1 MRELWIIL
9 ESTFVLTVQPATLQ
23 YLPGLMLHTDILF
36 GEGYENGLKRLLLC
50 QTMSAEVLGCQ
61 EMGLW
66 VSEVACKPVAQGAWQ
81 P

>member
-1 MRELWIIL
+1 MAGDDVSFNHFRLIK
-9 ESTFVLTVQPATLQ
+9 SALQ
-23 YLPGLMLHTDILF
+23 SRNISSNIHKKIHISKW
-36 GEGYENGLKRLLLC
+36 YENSLRVSGKVA
-50 QTMSAEVLGCQ
+50 QMSAEVLSCQ

>member
-1 MRELWIIL
+1 MAGDDGSFNDFRSSQHNKVGISVASNIHKKIHISKW
-9 ESTFVLTVQPATLQ
+9 
-23 YLPGLMLHTDILF
+23 
-36 GEGYENGLKRLLLC
+36 YENSLRVSAKVA
-50 QTMSAEVLGCQ
+50 QMSAEVVGCQ

>member
-1 MRELWIIL
+1 MAGDDGSFSHFRFIK
-9 ESTFVLTVQPATLQ
+9 SALQ
-23 YLPGLMLHTDILF
+23 SRNICNNIHKKVHISKW
-36 GEGYENGLKRLLLC
+36 YENSLRVSAKVA
-50 QTMSAEVLGCQ
+50 QMSAEVVGCQ

>member
-1 MRELWIIL
+1 MDRDVGSLNHFRLSKSALQSKIIC
-9 ESTFVLTVQPATLQ
+9 SNIHKKT
-23 YLPGLMLHTDILF
+23 HISKW
-36 GEGYENGLKRLLLC
+36 YENSLRVSAKVA
-50 QTMSAEVLGCQ
+50 QMSAEVLGCQ

>member
-1 MRELWIIL
+1 MAGDDGSFNDFRFIKSAQQSRNICSNIHKKIHISKW
-9 ESTFVLTVQPATLQ
+9 
-23 YLPGLMLHTDILF
+23 
-36 GEGYENGLKRLLLC
+36 YENSLRVSAKVA
-50 QTMSAEVLGCQ
+50 QMSAEVLGCQ

>member
-1 MRELWIIL
+1 MAGDDVSFNHFRLIK
-9 ESTFVLTVQPATLQ
+9 SALQ
-23 YLPGLMLHTDILF
+23 SRNISSNIHKKIHITKWYKNSLRVSG
-36 GEGYENGLKRLLLC
+36 KVA
-50 QTMSAEVLGCQ
+50 QMSAEVLGCQ

>member
-1 MRELWIIL
+1 MAGDDGSFCHLRFIK
-9 ESTFVLTVQPATLQ
+9 SA
-23 YLPGLMLHTDILF
+23 LHSRNICSNIHKKIHISKW
-36 GEGYENGLKRLLLC
+36 YENSLRVSAKVA
-50 QTMSAEVLGCQ
+50 QMSAEVLGCQ

>member
-1 MRELWIIL
+1 MAGDDGSFNHFGLIK
-9 ESTFVLTVQPATLQ
+9 SALQ
-23 YLPGLMLHTDILF
+23 SRNIHKKIHISKW
-36 GEGYENGLKRLLLC
+36 YENSLRVSGKVA
-50 QTMSAEVLGCQ
+50 QMSAEVLGCQ

>member
-1 MRELWIIL
+1 MAGDDDSFNDFRFTK
-9 ESTFVLTVQPATLQ
+9 STQQ
-23 YLPGLMLHTDILF
+23 SRNICSNIHKKIHISKW
-36 GEGYENGLKRLLLC
+36 YENSLRVSAKVA
-50 QTMSAEVLGCQ
+50 QMSAEVLGCQ

>member
-1 MRELWIIL
+1 M
-9 ESTFVLTVQPATLQ
+9 A
-23 YLPGLMLHTDILF
+23 
-36 GEGYENGLKRLLLC
+36 GEDGSLNHFRLIKSAMQSRNICSKIHKKIHISKWYENSLRVSAKVA
-50 QTMSAEVLGCQ
+50 QMSAEVLGCQ

>member
-1 MRELWIIL
+1 M
-9 ESTFVLTVQPATLQ
+9 A
-23 YLPGLMLHTDILF
+23 
-36 GEGYENGLKRLLLC
+36 GEDGSLNHFRLIKSAIQSRNICNNIHKKVHISKWYENSLRVSAKVA
-50 QTMSAEVLGCQ
+50 QMSAEVVGCQ

>member
-1 MRELWIIL
+1 MAGEDGSLNHFRLIK
-9 ESTFVLTVQPATLQ
+9 SALQ
-23 YLPGLMLHTDILF
+23 SSNICSNIHKKIHISKW
-36 GEGYENGLKRLLLC
+36 YENSLRVSAKVA
-50 QTMSAEVLGCQ
+50 QMSAEVVGCQ

>member
-1 MRELWIIL
+1 MAGDDGSFNDFRFIKSAQQSRNICSNIHKKTHISKW
-9 ESTFVLTVQPATLQ
+9 
-23 YLPGLMLHTDILF
+23 
-36 GEGYENGLKRLLLC
+36 YENSLRVSAKVA
-50 QTMSAEVLGCQ
+50 QMSAEVVGCQ